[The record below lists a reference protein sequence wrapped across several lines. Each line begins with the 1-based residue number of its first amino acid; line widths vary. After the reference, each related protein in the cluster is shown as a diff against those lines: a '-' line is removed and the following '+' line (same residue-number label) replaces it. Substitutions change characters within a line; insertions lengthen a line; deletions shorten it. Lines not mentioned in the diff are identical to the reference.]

1 VPLAISVVMLVAVL
15 AFAVVRPRGLA
26 EGVFAV
32 PAAAVAVASGSVPWD
47 AARAELVALA
57 PVVGFLAAVL
67 ALAYAAGQWGV
78 FSYLGSIAARLSGTS
93 PSRLLLAVVVVASG
107 VTATLTLDATVTL
120 LTPVILATTL
130 RMHLRPHPHLYACT
144 HLANSAS
151 LLLPISNL
159 TNLLAFTS
167 SRLSFGAFAALMA
180 LPWVCVIVVEYAVL
194 SRFFRGDLRFPGRAT
209 PQGDTAPPRFALVTL
224 GITLAA
230 MALSEPLGVHPAW
243 AAAAGAVALAVPW
256 VGRRPA
262 QWGRMLAATSPG
274 FCAFVLALSVVV
286 LGVRRNGLGAY
297 LAAVT
302 PTTTT
307 LVGLL
312 AAAALA
318 AVLANLLNNLPATF
332 RLLQDRV
339 TRLENTIRWTWRE
352 GDVAMWDNRATQH
365 YAVADFDEQPRE
377 VRRVTVAGDVPI
389 GVDGRVSVPRRGSA
403 SGYSNLDALIS

>member
-1 VPLAISVVMLVAVL
+1 MPLAISVVLLVAVL
-15 AFAVVRPRGLA
+15 VFAVVRPRGLA

-32 PAAAVAVASGSVPWD
+32 PAASVAVASGSVPWD
-47 AARAELVALA
+47 AARGELVALA

-67 ALAYAAGQWGV
+67 ALAYAAGEWGV
-78 FSYLGSIAARLSGTS
+78 FSYLGSIATRLSGAS

-167 SRLSFGAFAALMA
+167 SGLSFGTFAALMA

-194 SRFFRGDLRFPGRAT
+194 SRFFRGDLRFPGRAA
-209 PQGDTAPPRFALVTL
+209 PQGDTAPPWFALVTL
-224 GITLAA
+224 GTTLAA
-230 MALSEPLGVHPAW
+230 MALSEPLGVHPGW

-256 VGRRPA
+256 VGRQPA
-262 QWGRMLAATSPG
+262 QWGHILAATNPG
-274 FCAFVLALSVVV
+274 FCTFVLALGVVV

-297 LAAVT
+297 LAAIT

-307 LVGLL
+307 LAGLL

-318 AVLANLLNNLPATF
+318 AVLANLLNNLPAT
-332 RLLQDRV
+332 LLLLPSVAFSPGLVLAVLIGVNLGPNLTYTGSLATLLWRRV
-339 TRLENTIRWTWRE
+339 LHAHDTRPSIAEFTRL
-352 GDVAMWDNRATQH
+352 GL
-365 YAVADFDEQPRE
+365 
-377 VRRVTVAGDVPI
+377 
-389 GVDGRVSVPRRGSA
+389 VSVPLTLLAGVI
-403 SGYSNLDALIS
+403 ALWAALSVTGL